1 MSVRLGLLGLISQ
14 KPRHG
19 YDLHNSFTALVGGQ
33 KNWEVKKAQIYT
45 TLNRLEKNELISV
58 DVSVKSGGPE
68 KTVYSITEKGEG
80 VLSKWLNEA
89 TPSEHQRDE
98 FYLKLMICLSTSYVD
113 PYALLYL
120 QRDNLF
126 KELHRINVDKLKK
139 DKSKELALHL
149 LMEQASMR
157 IEADLRWLDMVEI
170 RLDEIRSQPMPQP
183 EVKHRGRPSGKRIEE
198 EKDE

>member
-45 TLNRLEKNELISV
+45 TLNRLEKSQLISV
-58 DVSVKSGGPE
+58 ETSVKEGGPE
-68 KTVYSITEKGEG
+68 KTIYTITDKGET
-80 VLSKWLNEA
+80 VLAKWLKEA
-89 TPSEHQRDE
+89 TPTEHQRDE
-98 FYLKLMICLSTSYVD
+98 FYLKLMIALSTSYVD
-113 PYALLYL
+113 PFALLYL
-120 QRDNLF
+120 QRDQLY
-126 KELHRINVDKLKK
+126 KELHRINVDKLKM

-157 IEADLRWLDMVEI
+157 IESDLRWIDMVEM

-183 EVKHRGRPSGKRIEE
+183 EVKHRGRPALKRDEE
-198 EKDE
+198 DSHE